1 MESYLR
7 KCFREPIDEIFT
19 ASKYLDEAV
28 NYHLIG
34 DFQKAEQLIIK
45 ADLPLI
51 REWTESLWGKNSPY
65 INFKKI
71 LNSPPV
77 FEKKDRIENRMPTQ
91 ELKNKLIERDGY
103 NCVFCGIPLI
113 RVEVRNHIKKLYPNS
128 LKWERTNIN
137 QHAAFQAM
145 WLQYDH
151 LLPHSRGGNNDLE
164 NLVITC
170 APCNFARMQFTLTE
184 VGIENPFL
192 NKRAISNWDG
202 LERILKLP
210 TIY

>member
-1 MESYLR
+1 MNQVLR
-7 KCFREPIDEIFT
+7 KCFREQIDKIFI
-19 ASKYLDEAV
+19 ALNYLDEAV

-34 DFQKAEQLIIK
+34 NYQKTEQLILK
-45 ADLPLI
+45 ADIPII

-65 INFKKI
+65 VNFRKI
-71 LNSPPV
+71 ENAPPI
-77 FEKKDRIENRMPTQ
+77 FEKINRIENRMPNQ
-91 ELKNKLIERDGY
+91 DLKNKLIQRDGY

-113 RVEVRNHIKKLYPNS
+113 RSEVRNYIKKLYPNS
-128 LKWERTNIN
+128 LKWERENIN

-170 APCNFARMQFTLTE
+170 APCNFARMQYTISE

-192 NKRAISNWDG
+192 NKRTISNWDG
-202 LERILKLP
+202 LERIF
-210 TIY
+210 

>member
-1 MESYLR
+1 MNQVLR
-7 KCFREPIDEIFT
+7 KCFREPIDEIFI
-19 ASKYLDEAV
+19 ASNYLDEAV

-34 DFQKAEQLIIK
+34 NYQKTEQLILK
-45 ADLPLI
+45 ADIPII

-65 INFKKI
+65 VNFRKI
-71 LNSPPV
+71 ENAPPI
-77 FEKKDRIENRMPTQ
+77 FEKINRIENRMPNQ
-91 ELKNKLIERDGY
+91 DLKNKLIQRDGY

-113 RVEVRNHIKKLYPNS
+113 RSEVRNYIKKLYPNS
-128 LKWERTNIN
+128 LKWERENIN

-170 APCNFARMQFTLTE
+170 APCNFARMQYTISE

-192 NKRAISNWDG
+192 NKRTISNWDG
-202 LERILKLP
+202 LERIF
-210 TIY
+210 

>member
-1 MESYLR
+1 
-7 KCFREPIDEIFT
+7 
-19 ASKYLDEAV
+19 
-28 NYHLIG
+28 
-34 DFQKAEQLIIK
+34 
-45 ADLPLI
+45 
-51 REWTESLWGKNSPY
+51 
-65 INFKKI
+65 
-71 LNSPPV
+71 
-77 FEKKDRIENRMPTQ
+77 
-91 ELKNKLIERDGY
+91 
-103 NCVFCGIPLI
+103 
-113 RVEVRNHIKKLYPNS
+113 
-128 LKWERTNIN
+128 
-137 QHAAFQAM
+137 M

-210 TIY
+210 TIYWTLNTDYYQPIHSLKSLTRSLATITSSSL

>member
-1 MESYLR
+1 MNQVLR
-7 KCFREPIDEIFT
+7 KCFREPIDEIFI
-19 ASKYLDEAV
+19 ASNYLDEAV

-34 DFQKAEQLIIK
+34 NYQKTEQLILK
-45 ADLPLI
+45 ADIPII

-65 INFKKI
+65 VNFRKI
-71 LNSPPV
+71 ENAPPI
-77 FEKKDRIENRMPTQ
+77 FEKINRIENRMPNQ
-91 ELKNKLIERDGY
+91 DLKNKLIQRDGY

-113 RVEVRNHIKKLYPNS
+113 RSEVRNYIKKLYPNS
-128 LKWERTNIN
+128 LKWERENIN